1 MKDKFIFFCFPGI
14 GIIEQWLPVLSELK
28 KKGAKID
35 ILFFE
40 ASHLYQFEK
49 KNYVHQEIFK
59 IFDKSACFTHSF

>member
-49 KNYVHQEIFK
+49 KNYFHQ
-59 IFDKSACFTHSF
+59 